1 MTSPTDSRWQTGPR
15 PAPEP
20 PAASGE
26 PSPKAR
32 RFLWAFSIAM
42 VLTAGSAFVLKLIEF
57 FATATTQGPDA
68 LVSFLIPVLNYLLV
82 AAGFFCLFLWAY
94 FSGQFR
100 DLEAPKHR
108 MLEMQREIDAQ
119 EALREAEANG

>member
-1 MTSPTDSRWQTGPR
+1 MTTGFKRDLHVVPDNTY
-15 PAPEP
+15 
-20 PAASGE
+20 GE

-32 RFLWAFSIAM
+32 RFLWAFSVAM

-57 FATATTQGPDA
+57 FATATRSGSDA
-68 LVSFLIPVLNYLLV
+68 LASFLIPVLNYLIV

-108 MLEMQREIDAQ
+108 MLEMQREIDRK
-119 EALREAEANG
+119 EALCEVEAHG